1 MLNIN
6 NIYQLTIYTSGFVLF
21 ALMFL
26 GNFKNIKFSNWFNF
40 IKRESLKI
48 CTETDTDSDCESPDD
63 LDESTIPLGPVSQF
77 SQFSPIVRLNQELT
91 SPVSTTGKISANC
104 KNSTGIKKSQSQSN
118 IFHTPAFKQEKLLT
132 YSHTYGNL
140 SRLVPSNSQA
150 RIILE
155 ELIKNKNNGIMACCN
170 PHCKKPIDNP
180 EHFAFDGYY
189 CTESCR
195 YFVVANIHVYW
206 KQLY

>member
-6 NIYQLTIYTSGFVLF
+6 NIYQFTIYTSGFVLF

-26 GNFKNIKFSNWFNF
+26 GNFKNIKFINWINF
-40 IKRESLKI
+40 IKWKSLE
-48 CTETDTDSDCESPDD
+48 TYTDTNTDTDSDCESPDD
-63 LDESTIPLGPVSQF
+63 LNESVDKVNPINPI
-77 SQFSPIVRLNQELT
+77 SPIVRLNQELT
-91 SPVSTTGKISANC
+91 SPVKVNTS
-104 KNSTGIKKSQSQSN
+104 IKKSQSQSN
-118 IFHTPAFKQEKLLT
+118 IFPAHAHKHEKLLT

-140 SRLVPSNSQA
+140 FRLVPSNSQA

-170 PHCKKPIDNP
+170 PHCKKSIDSP
-180 EHFAFDGYY
+180 KHFAFDGYY
-189 CTESCR
+189 CSESCR
-195 YFVVANIHVYW
+195 YFVFANIHVYW

>member
-6 NIYQLTIYTSGFVLF
+6 NIYQLTIYTSGFILF

-26 GNFKNIKFSNWFNF
+26 GNFKNIKLSNWFYF
-40 IKRESLKI
+40 IKRESLEI
-48 CTETDTDSDCESPDD
+48 CTGTDTDTDSDCESPDD
-63 LDESTIPLGPVSQF
+63 SEESTLQVGPVSQF
-77 SQFSPIVRLNQELT
+77 VRLNQELT
-91 SPVSTTGKISANC
+91 VPSSTTGKISA
-104 KNSTGIKKSQSQSN
+104 GIKKSQSQSN

-195 YFVVANIHVYW
+195 YFVVSNIHVYW